1 MGKSPVPK
9 DILLSCILGH
19 PNCVRL
25 PIPGRMKWQ
34 MRLSWGRCEFGSSRS
49 YDESGRSRRGW
60 VRRRRNWLCCTDP
73 TRSEA
78 YKPCQKIDCGE
89 KLKANCIS
97 INQFLIGELQHKQ
110 WDLTTFQKPKW
121 QNGAQR
127 RHKEII
133 IWHYFFMPVWLV
145 LYRV

>member
-1 MGKSPVPK
+1 MKTSALYV
-9 DILLSCILGH
+9 S
-19 PNCVRL
+19 CVRL
-25 PIPGRMKWQ
+25 SIPGRMKWQ

-78 YKPCQKIDCGE
+78 YMPCQKIDCGE
-89 KLKANCIS
+89 KLKANCMS
-97 INQFLIGELQHKQ
+97 IYQFLIRELQHMQ

-121 QNGAQR
+121 QNGAQE
-127 RHKEII
+127 KTQLSGII
-133 IWHYFFMPVWLV
+133 FYA
-145 LYRV
+145 RVVSFVPSVSF